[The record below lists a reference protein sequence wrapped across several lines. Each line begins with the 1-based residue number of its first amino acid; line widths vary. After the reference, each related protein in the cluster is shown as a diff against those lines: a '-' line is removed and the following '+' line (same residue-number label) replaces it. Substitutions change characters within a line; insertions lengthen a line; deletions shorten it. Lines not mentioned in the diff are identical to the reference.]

1 MSQVPPGIAI
11 ERKIMSQTPSPNP
24 MEMPPP
30 VQTVP
35 QPGKGLAVAALILG
49 LVGLIP
55 LLGLV
60 PAIVGIVLGI
70 VALAKKRPGKGMA
83 VAGIVTGGLGLVM
96 IPVWVIVAIV
106 PAVNHA
112 LEITRRANCVANLK
126 GMGTALALYTQEYNN
141 EYPQNLDLLIKNGE
155 SPKLFKCPSSDVH
168 REFDYFY
175 LAPAKDAPA
184 TTFVAC
190 DFRNNHKGEVRNVLF
205 MDGHASIMKEPAF
218 QQALTNPENAAFAAA
233 LKKAEGP

>member
-1 MSQVPPGIAI
+1 MSQLPPQSPP
-11 ERKIMSQTPSPNP
+11 EMPSPIQ
-24 MEMPPP
+24 
-30 VQTVP
+30 VQVAP

-60 PAIVGIVLGI
+60 PAIIGIILGI

-83 VAGIVTGGLGLVM
+83 ITGIVAGAIGFIVMPLVLF
-96 IPVWVIVAIV
+96 IPIQ
-106 PAVNHA
+106 HA
-112 LEITRRANCVANLK
+112 LEITRQASCMANLK
-126 GMGTALALYTQEYNN
+126 GMGTALALYAQANNN
-141 EYPQNLDLLIKNGE
+141 EYPQNLDQLIKNGE
-155 SPKLFKCPSSDVH
+155 SPKLFKCPSSEKH

-184 TTFVAC
+184 TTLVAC
-190 DFRNNHKGEVRNVLF
+190 DFKDNHKGELRNVLY
-205 MDGHASIMKEPAF
+205 MDGHASMLKEPAF
-218 QQALTNPENAAFAAA
+218 QQALTQPENAAFAEA